1 MTNEENKI
9 HQQNM
14 LLEASLK
21 VKSDYKYFILFL
33 FILFVL
39 NLLIDD
45 YKATITHSQV
55 VITTTEDL
63 PSLLD
68 RPDTIVSSK
77 PKQHVTQNEFKA
89 WIGSQKKQPPK
100 V

>member
-33 FILFVL
+33 LFLFGL

-45 YKATITHSQV
+45 YKATIAHSQV
-55 VITTTEDL
+55 LITTTEDL
-63 PSLLD
+63 PSLLE
-68 RPDTIVSSK
+68 RPETIVSSK
-77 PKQHVTQNEFKA
+77 P
-89 WIGSQKKQPPK
+89 
-100 V
+100 